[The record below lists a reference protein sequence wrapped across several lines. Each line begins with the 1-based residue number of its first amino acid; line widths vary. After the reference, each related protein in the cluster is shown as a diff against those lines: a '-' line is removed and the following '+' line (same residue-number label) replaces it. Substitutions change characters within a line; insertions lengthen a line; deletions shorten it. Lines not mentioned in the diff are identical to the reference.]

1 MRILFCRKCYTLHNL
16 FIIINVI
23 QNGGGKMDN
32 MVKYG
37 LKMTKD
43 ESRLLEEKAKK
54 LGMTKA
60 TIIRLLIKEYLKEL

>member
-16 FIIINVI
+16 FIIINLI

-37 LKMTKD
+37 LKITKD
-43 ESRLLEEKAKK
+43 ESRFRK
-54 LGMTKA
+54 
-60 TIIRLLIKEYLKEL
+60 I